1 MNTTSRQLRMIWSLC
16 HQRGFDESTLRAWV
30 SAVSGQPSLR
40 ALSVSEASRLIEG
53 LRDRTVELESFRDRV
68 AQRADRISPGQEGTI
83 AHLAHELGWNERQL
97 MGLARRMYR
106 RTRRDALTQRE
117 ASGLIEALKAIGRRR
132 AA

>member
-1 MNTTSRQLRMIWSLC
+1 MNTTSRQLRMIWGLC

-30 SAVSGQPSLR
+30 SAVSGQSSLR
-40 ALSVSEASRLIEG
+40 ALSVGEASRLIEG
-53 LRDRTVELESFRDRV
+53 LGDRTVELATFRDRMT
-68 AQRADRISPGQEGTI
+68 QRTDRISPGQEGTI
-83 AHLAHELGWNERQL
+83 AHLALGLGWNERQL

-106 RTRRDALTQRE
+106 RTRRDALTRIE